1 MEKENIRDGDYVYS
15 VGMQGVYY
23 QGGLIVDLDQ
33 DWNELEEKL
42 VFGGMDWRDDTLA
55 AASVIK
61 LRKISGTTYFSKG
74 LLHELGDFIKDKEE
88 INVVYVN
95 TTLTSMQQKKLEKRF
110 NDIINENDDRMRRY
124 FLKSAQKG
132 ELSPTELESDTEV
145 SNMELS
151 NEE

>member
-1 MEKENIRDGDYVYS
+1 
-15 VGMQGVYY
+15 
-23 QGGLIVDLDQ
+23 
-33 DWNELEEKL
+33 
-42 VFGGMDWRDDTLA
+42 MDWRDDTLA

-61 LRKISGTTYFSKG
+61 IRKISGTTYFSKG
-74 LLHELGDFIKDKEE
+74 LLHELGDFIKDKEDV
-88 INVVYVN
+88 NVVYVN

-145 SNMELS
+145 SSMELS
-151 NEE
+151 NEEQRSLQR

>member
-1 MEKENIRDGDYVYS
+1 
-15 VGMQGVYY
+15 
-23 QGGLIVDLDQ
+23 
-33 DWNELEEKL
+33 
-42 VFGGMDWRDDTLA
+42 MDWRDDNLA
-55 AASVIK
+55 ASTVIK

-74 LLHELGDFIKDKEE
+74 LLHELGDYIKGKEE

-132 ELSPTELESDTEV
+132 EMSPTELESDTEV

-151 NEE
+151 SEERKSL